1 MEDPVEGLQ
10 EQGGDGQVAHLLHL
24 KVPVH
29 LLKSEKRIFLYN
41 IYRNY

>member
-29 LLKSEKRIFLYN
+29 LLKSEKIVLYN
-41 IYRNY
+41 IYRKY